1 MSSRP
6 KWAVRRGRTA
16 GVAPAWRRVAV
27 ACAALLSLLS
37 GCASTAHEQ
46 LVAFLR
52 AHEADVSAGR
62 YVVQPPDAIRIHAPG
77 AEEIDGTAQTVR
89 PDGKVVLR
97 LLGEVDVA
105 GLSTQEIADKLKAQL
120 SRYYVDPEVVV
131 EVAGYRSQFYYV
143 FGQVEAPGPKPFTGR
158 DTVLM
163 ALAEARP
170 TFIAWRA
177 QVRVTRPEGPSG
189 ERKTIIVDLDRMI
202 ATGDASQNILLQ
214 EGDIIEVPPTPLG
227 WVGLRMRELLY
238 PLEPAVRAY
247 NAPAEAIDSYDT
259 YRDHNDDG
267 GSSRRRW
274 RR

>member
-1 MSSRP
+1 MTCSRP
-6 KWAVRRGRTA
+6 VWAVRHGRTA
-16 GVAPAWRRVAV
+16 GGASAGWAL
-27 ACAALLSLLS
+27 ACAAFFPLLS

-77 AEEIDGTAQTVR
+77 AEEVDGIAQTVR

-131 EVAGYRSQFYYV
+131 EVASYRSQFYYV

-170 TFIAWRA
+170 TFIAWRS
-177 QVRVTRPEGPSG
+177 QVRVTRPEGPGG
-189 ERKTIIVDLDRMI
+189 ERKTIVVDLDRMI

-227 WVGLRMRELLY
+227 WVGLRLRELLY
-238 PLEPAVRAY
+238 PLEPALRTY
-247 NAPAEAIDSYDT
+247 SAPAETINAHET
-259 YRDHNDDG
+259 YEDLDDDAP
-267 GSSRRRW
+267 RRRW